1 MCLSAGMTGELIVAS
16 ATGPAETR
24 EELNLTKHFSE
35 GYTIP
40 EPLASEQSVRDID
53 KLGLIGVN
61 ALKDQGYFTRM
72 VVEHRTLV
80 PKLLNPQNIRV
91 LIVDDDDATGK
102 LIELTLHSMGCKTRR
117 ARNRQ
122 EIAQALAE
130 KPLPHLVLLDIL
142 LPDVNG
148 FDVLN
153 RIRQHPVLKKI
164 PVMLLS
170 ALGERKDVARGL
182 TLGADGYLTK
192 PVLPSVLLKAVEAAI
207 GG

>member
-1 MCLSAGMTGELIVAS
+1 MAPSDPAS
-16 ATGPAETR
+16 DKR
-24 EELNLTKHFSE
+24 EDLNLTKHFSE
-35 GYTIP
+35 GYTVP
-40 EPLASEQSVRDID
+40 EPVASEESVRDVD

-72 VVEHRTLV
+72 VVEHRTLA

-102 LIELTLHSMGCKTRR
+102 LIELTLHSKGCKTRR

-142 LPDVNG
+142 LPDTNG
-148 FDVLN
+148 FEVLN
-153 RIRQHPVLKKI
+153 RIRQHPALQKI

>member
-1 MCLSAGMTGELIVAS
+1 MTGEVTVAS
-16 ATGPAETR
+16 ATDQTGSR
-24 EELNLTKHFSE
+24 EDLDFTTHFSE
-35 GYTIP
+35 GYTVP
-40 EPLASEQSVRDID
+40 EPVTPEDTIPDID
-53 KLGLIGVN
+53 RLGLIGVN

-72 VVEHRTLV
+72 VVEHRSLA

-91 LIVDDDDATGK
+91 LIVDDDEATGK
-102 LIELTLHSMGCKTRR
+102 LIELTLHAAGCKTRR

-142 LPDVNG
+142 LPDANG

-153 RIRQHPVLKKI
+153 RIRHHPALEKI

-170 ALGERKDVARGL
+170 ALGERKDVTRGL
-182 TLGADGYLTK
+182 TLGADGYITK
-192 PVLPSVLLKAVEAAI
+192 PVLPSVLLKAVEATI

>member
-1 MCLSAGMTGELIVAS
+1 MGEAMQVS
-16 ATGPAETR
+16 MG
-24 EELNLTKHFSE
+24 EEPDFKTHFSE
-35 GYTIP
+35 GYTVA
-40 EPLASEQSVRDID
+40 EPVASKDALRDID

-72 VVEHRTLV
+72 VVEHRAQA

-91 LIVDDDDATGK
+91 LIVDDDEATGK
-102 LIELTLHSMGCKTRR
+102 LIELTLHAAGCKTRR

-142 LPDVNG
+142 LPDANG

-153 RIRQHPVLKKI
+153 RIRHHPALEKI

-170 ALGERKDVARGL
+170 ALGERKDVTRGL
-182 TLGADGYLTK
+182 TLGADGYITK
-192 PVLPSVLLKAVEAAI
+192 PVLPSVLLKAVEATI

>member
-1 MCLSAGMTGELIVAS
+1 MIAPSHPVS
-16 ATGPAETR
+16 DTR
-24 EELNLTKHFSE
+24 EDLNFTQHFSE
-35 GYTIP
+35 GYAVP
-40 EPLASEQSVRDID
+40 EPVASEESVRDVD

-72 VVEHRTLV
+72 VVEHRTLT

-102 LIELTLHSMGCKTRR
+102 LIELTLHSKGCKTRR

-122 EIAQALAE
+122 EIAQGLAE

-142 LPDVNG
+142 LPDANG

-153 RIRQHPVLKKI
+153 RIRQHPALQKI
-164 PVMLLS
+164 PVLLLS

-182 TLGADGYLTK
+182 TLGADGYVTK

>member
-1 MCLSAGMTGELIVAS
+1 MA
-16 ATGPAETR
+16 
-24 EELNLTKHFSE
+24 EELDFTKHFSE
-35 GYTIP
+35 GYTVP
-40 EPLASEQSVRDID
+40 EPVTSEDAVRDID
-53 KLGLIGVN
+53 KLGLIGVD
-61 ALKDQGYFTRM
+61 ALKDQGYFTRI
-72 VVEHRTLV
+72 VLEHRKLA
-80 PKLLNPQNIRV
+80 PKLLNPQKIRV
-91 LIVDDDDATGK
+91 LIVDDDEPTGK
-102 LIELTLHSMGCKTRR
+102 LIELTLHSIGCKTRR

-142 LPDVNG
+142 LPDANG

-153 RIRQHPVLKKI
+153 RIRQHPALQKI

-170 ALGERKDVARGL
+170 ALGERKDLARGL
-182 TLGADGYLTK
+182 SLGADGYITK

>member
-1 MCLSAGMTGELIVAS
+1 MSGESIVAS
-16 ATGPAETR
+16 AADRAGDR
-24 EELNLTKHFSE
+24 EDLDFTTHFSE
-35 GYTIP
+35 GYTIR
-40 EPLASEQSVRDID
+40 EPVTSKESLRDID
-53 KLGLIGVN
+53 QLGLIGVN
-61 ALKDQGYFTRM
+61 ALKDQGYFTRI
-72 VVEHRTLV
+72 VVEHRALA

-91 LIVDDDDATGK
+91 LIVEDDEATGK
-102 LIELTLHSMGCKTRR
+102 LIELTLHATGCKTRR
-117 ARNRQ
+117 ARNRE

-142 LPDVNG
+142 LPDANG

-153 RIRQHPVLKKI
+153 RIRHHPALEKI

-170 ALGERKDVARGL
+170 ALGERKDVTRGL
-182 TLGADGYLTK
+182 TLGADGYITK

>member
-1 MCLSAGMTGELIVAS
+1 MGEDLD
-16 ATGPAETR
+16 
-24 EELNLTKHFSE
+24 LTKHFSE
-35 GYTIP
+35 GYTVP
-40 EPLASEQSVRDID
+40 EPVTSEEAVRDID

-61 ALKDQGYFTRM
+61 SLKDQGYFTRM
-72 VVEHRTLV
+72 VVEHRTLA
-80 PKLLNPQNIRV
+80 PKLLNPQNVRV

-102 LIELTLHSMGCKTRR
+102 LIELTLHAMGCKTRR

-122 EIAQALAE
+122 EIAQGLAE

-142 LPDVNG
+142 LPDTDG

-153 RIRQHPVLKKI
+153 RIRHHPALEKI
-164 PVMLLS
+164 QVMLLS
-170 ALGERKDVARGL
+170 ALGERKDVTRGL
-182 TLGADGYLTK
+182 ALGADGYITK

>member
-1 MCLSAGMTGELIVAS
+1 MTSAADSMEM
-16 ATGPAETR
+16 R
-24 EELNLTKHFSE
+24 EDLDFTKHFSA
-35 GYTIP
+35 GYTVP
-40 EPLASEQSVRDID
+40 EPVTSEESARDID

-61 ALKDQGYFTRM
+61 SLKDHGYFTRI
-72 VVEHRTLV
+72 VVEHRPLA
-80 PKLLNPQNIRV
+80 PRLLNPQNIRV

-102 LIELTLHSMGCKTRR
+102 LIELTLHSAGCKTRR

-142 LPDVNG
+142 LPDANG

-153 RIRQHPVLKKI
+153 RIRHHPALQKI

-170 ALGERKDVARGL
+170 ALGERKDVTRGL
-182 TLGADGYLTK
+182 ALGADGYITK

>member
-1 MCLSAGMTGELIVAS
+1 ME
-16 ATGPAETR
+16 
-24 EELNLTKHFSE
+24 EELDFTNHFSE
-35 GYTIP
+35 EYTVP
-40 EPLASEQSVRDID
+40 EPVTSEETVGDID

-61 ALKDQGYFTRM
+61 ALKDQGYFTRI
-72 VVEHRTLV
+72 VLEHRPLV

-102 LIELTLHSMGCKTRR
+102 LIELTLHAMGCKTRR
-117 ARNRQ
+117 ARNRH
-122 EIAQALAE
+122 EIALGLAK

-153 RIRQHPVLKKI
+153 RIRQHPALQKI
-164 PVMLLS
+164 PVLLLS
-170 ALGERKDVARGL
+170 ALGERRDVTRGL
-182 TLGADGYLTK
+182 ALGADGYITK

>member
-1 MCLSAGMTGELIVAS
+1 MEM
-16 ATGPAETR
+16 R
-24 EELNLTKHFSE
+24 EDLDFTKHFSA
-35 GYTIP
+35 GYTVP
-40 EPLASEQSVRDID
+40 EPITSEESARDID

-61 ALKDQGYFTRM
+61 ALKDNGYFTRI
-72 VVEHRTLV
+72 VVEHRPLA
-80 PKLLNPQNIRV
+80 PRLLNPQNIRV
-91 LIVDDDDATGK
+91 LIVDDDDAAGK
-102 LIELTLHSMGCKTRR
+102 LIELTLHSAGCKTRR

-142 LPDVNG
+142 LPDANG

-153 RIRQHPVLKKI
+153 RIRHHPALQKI

-170 ALGERKDVARGL
+170 ALGERKDVSRGL
-182 TLGADGYLTK
+182 GLGADGYITK

>member
-1 MCLSAGMTGELIVAS
+1 MTDELIAAS
-16 ATGPAETR
+16 AADRTGIR
-24 EELNLTKHFSE
+24 EDFDFTKHFSE
-35 GYTIP
+35 GYTVP
-40 EPLASEQSVRDID
+40 EPVASKDALRDID

-72 VVEHRTLV
+72 VVEHRALA
-80 PKLLNPQNIRV
+80 PKLLNPKNIRV
-91 LIVDDDDATGK
+91 LIVDDDEATGK
-102 LIELTLHSMGCKTRR
+102 LIELTLHAAGCKTRR

-142 LPDVNG
+142 LPDANG

-153 RIRQHPVLKKI
+153 RIRHHAALQKV

-170 ALGERKDVARGL
+170 ALGERKDVTRGL
-182 TLGADGYLTK
+182 TLGADGYITK

>member
-1 MCLSAGMTGELIVAS
+1 M
-16 ATGPAETR
+16 R
-24 EELNLTKHFSE
+24 EDLDFTKHFSE
-35 GYTIP
+35 GYTVP
-40 EPLASEQSVRDID
+40 EPVTSDELVRDID

-61 ALKDQGYFTRM
+61 SLKDQGYFTRM
-72 VVEHRTLV
+72 VVEHRTHA
-80 PKLLNPQNIRV
+80 PKLLNPHNIRV

-102 LIELTLHSMGCKTRR
+102 LIELTLHAAGCKTRR

-142 LPDVNG
+142 LPDADG

-153 RIRQHPVLKKI
+153 RIRHHPALQKI

-170 ALGERKDVARGL
+170 ALGERKHVTRGL
-182 TLGADGYLTK
+182 ALGADGYITK

>member
-1 MCLSAGMTGELIVAS
+1 MTDEVIAAS
-16 ATGPAETR
+16 AADRTVIR
-24 EELNLTKHFSE
+24 EDLDFTTHFSE
-35 GYTIP
+35 GYAVP
-40 EPLASEQSVRDID
+40 EPVTLAESARDID
-53 KLGLIGVN
+53 ELGLIGVN
-61 ALKDQGYFTRM
+61 ALKDHGYFTRM
-72 VVEHRTLV
+72 VVEHRSLA

-102 LIELTLHSMGCKTRR
+102 LIELTLHAAGCKTRR

-153 RIRQHPVLKKI
+153 RIRHHPALEKI

-170 ALGERKDVARGL
+170 ALGERKDVTRGL
-182 TLGADGYLTK
+182 ALGADGYITK
-192 PVLPSVLLKAVEAAI
+192 PVLPSVLLKAVEATI